1 MSDEGFLP
9 IIFKNLDELRY
20 RAVRIVVAFSIFF
33 AIFVVFKVEFIKLFG
48 YSIPILYPNVYDNA
62 GAQFFYLIKQHVV
75 PSSTVL
81 IAFKPT
87 DGVVADLYSS
97 MFLALIFSMP
107 VIILEIGKFLSP
119 ALKQSEKMFL
129 RSIVVPASLLF
140 IIGSFIGTLYVAPVL
155 FYVFFLFELGIG
167 AETTMSITSFVS
179 FFLAY
184 IITFGLSFETP
195 VIMVGLTRA
204 GLVTSEYWIKHWRY
218 AIVGAMVFG
227 MIFSPG
233 VLGLNMTLMALP
245 IIILYFG
252 GIYFAKRAERK
263 AKQRLE
269 SERLSEA
276 L

>member
-1 MSDEGFLP
+1 M
-9 IIFKNLDELRY
+9 
-20 RAVRIVVAFSIFF
+20 
-33 AIFVVFKVEFIKLFG
+33 
-48 YSIPILYPNVYDNA
+48 
-62 GAQFFYLIKQHVV
+62 

-140 IIGSFIGTLYVAPVL
+140 IIGSFIGTWYVAPVL
-155 FYVFFLFELGIG
+155 FDVFFQFDLGIG